1 MFRFLRYLSLF
12 TIPFL
17 ICSCS
22 IFNAGTAHVKYTSA
36 EATIEG
42 NRYEIKDR
50 LANVSASIRQVD
62 HPSKYGNWDI
72 SAKISPSIHLD
83 RLVFQTGQTRV
94 DEFGNTTRLPDVK
107 YQRLAGLANLRF
119 TLFSPIGQFLLT
131 GGFGGSFY
139 KLDDGHGMDST
150 RTREVRKLELAYLGF
165 MTKRIFI
172 LMGPRY
178 YKSGFEQYTFAF
190 RLGYFWGDF

>member
-1 MFRFLRYLSLF
+1 M
-12 TIPFL
+12 
-17 ICSCS
+17 
-22 IFNAGTAHVKYTSA
+22 KYTSA

-62 HPSKYGNWDI
+62 HPKKHGKWDLGM
-72 SAKISPSIHLD
+72 KISPSIHLD
-83 RLVFQTGQTRV
+83 RLVFQTGHSMPDASGTYL
-94 DEFGNTTRLPDVK
+94 RLPDLK
-107 YQRLAGLANLRF
+107 YERLAGLANLRF
-119 TLFSPIGQFLLT
+119 TAFTPIGQFLIT
-131 GGFGGSFY
+131 GGFGGAIY
-139 KLDDGHGMDST
+139 TLDDGQGLNT
-150 RTREVRKLELAYLGF
+150 TKTREVRKLEFAYLGF
-165 MTKRIFI
+165 LTKRIFI